1 MGHLKSIDLTVGIYN
16 SEATITRHKNGDVT
30 IRSPFVKW
38 ENNNGYLAFE
48 NIKLTGK
55 PAKIASENIFIDQPV
70 MSYGEFIEDIFYT
83 INS

>member
-1 MGHLKSIDLTVGIYN
+1 MRHLKRIDLTVGIYN
-16 SEATITRHKNGDVT
+16 SQATITRHKNGDIT

-38 ENNNGYLAFE
+38 ANNTGVLAFE

-55 PAKIASENIFIDQPV
+55 PAKIASEKVFIYDPV

-83 INS
+83 I